1 MKRGAQLACACPSLP
16 ALPRRWPAG
25 PHACA
30 PRACL
35 SSPAWPLPCVL
46 ELLDGGR
53 TVWQGEINSASMA
66 VDELKDYLEHGI
78 VRNSVNFPKVDLP
91 RLQVRG

>member
-16 ALPRRWPAG
+16 ALPRRWPAR

-35 SSPAWPLPCVL
+35 SSAAC
-46 ELLDGGR
+46 

>member
-1 MKRGAQLACACPSLP
+1 
-16 ALPRRWPAG
+16 
-25 PHACA
+25 
-30 PRACL
+30 
-35 SSPAWPLPCVL
+35 
-46 ELLDGGR
+46 
-53 TVWQGEINSASMA
+53 MA